1 MINHLMS
8 SSSNSILERYQ
19 NKIILLCISF
29 FALHWIFFISVH
41 TINVPYNMEFLAI
54 KLVYNFVEYQTS
66 LVQELF
72 TPFNQHLFVFPYLV
86 MSANLYFNS
95 FDVANQHFFQWPIYG
110 AILFFTYLL
119 IKKTHKKLLWLLIP
133 ISVFVFNPLIS
144 SAENSF
150 TGWQSILPQ
159 LAIIAAIFLF
169 DKKTITITTFTIC
182 VILGIIATFSSIFG
196 IVIWI
201 AGIFGLINYK
211 SEEKKLVGKKWLI
224 IWIAIMIIVGF
235 TYYQLLTDTE
245 LSEIGKTS
253 PISLEGLSFITVFLS
268 AGFRLKYELLMNLIG
283 IISILFSIFCIVY
296 FTKLKKISMVKP
308 WINFLLVGIS
318 AAVVAEL
325 GRGHL
330 AFHIGNEPYYIGF
343 AQFFQIGILVLIGLI
358 IFNLKN
364 SIQKNRTKAIVIF
377 LLLIIIGQTIF
388 LVPSYYAGW
397 IRGDHYLETK
407 TNIMNCYSLS
417 NTPNCLK
424 ADNAPLVRE
433 TQNEIFNYFLLNNA
447 SFFNDENFNAK
458 NEHDIEVFKTVWSE
472 KPATDIGLSEIESI
486 NNSLVSENETF
497 MVEEPLVTIKGWS
510 LDENKKHLDS
520 IYLMINDEP
529 FLKFDEF
536 YPRNDIS
543 ENFGISIAL
552 NSGWSIAFLPGYLE
566 ENCQLITLVGI
577 KDDKKI
583 EFENQIELCKN

>member
-1 MINHLMS
+1 MINRLMS
-8 SSSNSILERYQ
+8 SSSNSVLERYQ
-19 NKIILLCISF
+19 NKIIFLCVSF

-41 TINVPYNMEFLAI
+41 SLNVPYNMEFLAI
-54 KLVYNFVEYQTS
+54 ELVYNFVENQTS

-72 TPFNQHLFVFPYLV
+72 IPFNQHLFVFPYLV
-86 MSANLYFNS
+86 MFSNLYSNS
-95 FDVANQHFFQWPIYG
+95 FDVANLHFFQWPVYG
-110 AILFFTYLL
+110 AVLFFTYLL

-133 ISVFVFNPLIS
+133 ISVFIFNPLIS

-169 DKKTITITTFTIC
+169 DKKIITITTFTIC

-224 IWIAIMIIVGF
+224 VWVTIMIIVGF
-235 TYYQLLTDTE
+235 TYYQILGDTE
-245 LSEIGKTS
+245 LEIGKTS

-268 AGFRLKYELLMNLIG
+268 AGFRLKYELLMNLVG
-283 IISILFSIFCIVY
+283 ITSILLSIFCIIY
-296 FTKLKKISMVKP
+296 FTKLKKISTVKP

-330 AFHIGNEPYYIGF
+330 AFHMGNEPYYIEF
-343 AQFFQIGILVLIGLI
+343 SQFFQIGILVLIGLI
-358 IFNLKN
+358 ILNLKN
-364 SIQKNRTKAIVIF
+364 KIQKNRTKAIVIF
-377 LLLIIIGQTIF
+377 LLIMITVQSIL

-397 IRGDHYLETK
+397 TRADHYFEKKLDFME
-407 TNIMNCYSLS
+407 CHSLS
-417 NTPNCLK
+417 NNPACIESGGALNDPEVNK
-424 ADNAPLVRE
+424 
-433 TQNEIFNYFLLNNA
+433 FMNYFLENNL
-447 SFFNDENFNAK
+447 SFFSEKNFNLK
-458 NEHDIEVFKTVWSE
+458 NNQDMDFFQTVWSE
-472 KPATDIGLSEIESI
+472 KPIVQVGFSEIESI
-486 NNSLVSENETF
+486 NGSLVSEDETF
-497 MVEEPLVTIKGWS
+497 TVEKSLVIIKGWS
-510 LDENKKHLDS
+510 LDENKKQLDS
-520 IYLMINDEP
+520 IYLIVNDEP
-529 FLKFDEF
+529 FLKYDNF

-543 ENFGISIAL
+543 QNLGINAAL
-552 NSGWSIAFLPGYLE
+552 NSGWTVSFLSGYLE
-566 ENCQLITLVGI
+566 EDCQLITLVGT

-583 EFENQIELCKN
+583 LFENEIELCKN

>member
-1 MINHLMS
+1 MS
-8 SSSNSILERYQ
+8 SSSNSVLERYQ
-19 NKIILLCISF
+19 NKIIFLCVSF

-41 TINVPYNMEFLAI
+41 SLNVPYNMEFLGI
-54 KLVYNFVEYQTS
+54 QFVYNFVEYQTS

-72 TPFNQHLFVFPYLV
+72 IPFNQHLFVFPYLV
-86 MSANLYFNS
+86 MFSNLYFNS
-95 FDVANQHFFQWPIYG
+95 FDVVNLHFFQWPVYG
-110 AILFFTYLL
+110 AVLFFTYLL

-133 ISVFVFNPLIS
+133 ISVFTFNPLIS

-169 DKKTITITTFTIC
+169 DKKTITITIFTIC

-224 IWIAIMIIVGF
+224 VWVTIMIIVGF
-235 TYYQLLTDTE
+235 TYYQILGDTE
-245 LSEIGKTS
+245 LGEIGKTS

-268 AGFRLKYELLMNLIG
+268 AGFRLKYELLMNLVG
-283 IISILFSIFCIVY
+283 IISILSSIFCIIY
-296 FTKLKKISMVKP
+296 FTKLKKISTVKP

-330 AFHIGNEPYYIGF
+330 AFHMGNEPYYIEF
-343 AQFFQIGILVLIGLI
+343 SQFFQIGILVLIGLI
-358 IFNLKN
+358 ILNLKN
-364 SIQKNRTKAIVIF
+364 KIQKNRTKAIVIF
-377 LLLIIIGQTIF
+377 LLIILVTQSILLI
-388 LVPSYYAGW
+388 PSYYTGW
-397 IRGDHYLETK
+397 TRADHYFEKKLDFME
-407 TNIMNCYSLS
+407 CYSLS
-417 NTPNCLK
+417 NYPDCLK
-424 ADNAPLVRE
+424 PGGALADPDTHE
-433 TQNEIFNYFLLNNA
+433 FMNYFLENNF
-447 SFFNDENFNAK
+447 SFFNEKNFNLENK
-458 NEHDIEVFKTVWSE
+458 QDMEFFKTVWSE
-472 KPATDIGLSEIESI
+472 KPEASIGFSEIESI

-497 MVEEPLVTIKGWS
+497 MVEEPFVTIKGWS
-510 LDENKKHLDS
+510 LDENKKQLDS
-520 IYLMINDEP
+520 IYLIVDDAP
-529 FLKFDEF
+529 FLKYDHF

-543 ENFGISIAL
+543 ENLGVNAAL
-552 NSGWSIAFLPGYLE
+552 NSGWSISFLSGYLE

-583 EFENQIELCKN
+583 GFVNEIELCKN